1 MNTKS
6 RPSNWQIVIFFIGFV
21 LLFFLVFAL
30 GVIVGKGLNNK
41 ETVKVALN
49 ENFDNETVGGPDGA
63 IVEIDEQK
71 LGNEKETAEQ
81 SETTKSEKVE
91 DDKSENVVVTEDSVK
106 NEETTSENIKDK
118 IETKKEEI
126 KEEVKSVAEPQKKVE
141 EVKKEETPIKKAD
154 DTKTSAKETVPASK
168 DTDTIKERKVAKLNY
183 DIPDFP
189 TTDPGGKFTVQLG
202 SFQNAQSAFDF
213 EKKLNAK
220 GYPSFIEKINIPN
233 KGTWYRVRVGSFS
246 TKEKAQEY
254 ADKLKSKEKL
264 DYSQVT
270 LNQ

>member
-41 ETVKVALN
+41 ETIKVALN
-49 ENFDNETVGGPDGA
+49 EGFDNENVGAPDGA
-63 IVEIDEQK
+63 IIEIDKEK
-71 LGNEKETAEQ
+71 PGNEKETAEQ
-81 SETTKSEKVE
+81 SEATKSEKVE
-91 DDKSENVVVTEDSVK
+91 DEKPENKVVAEDSRKNEKTHSENAK
-106 NEETTSENIKDK
+106 NK
-118 IETKKEEI
+118 IETKK
-126 KEEVKSVAEPQKKVE
+126 EVKSVAEPQKKVE
-141 EVKKEETPIKKAD
+141 EVKKKESPIKKAD
-154 DTKTSAKETVPASK
+154 KTKTSPKQTSSTSKE
-168 DTDTIKERKVAKLNY
+168 TDTIKEKKVAKLNY

-220 GYPSFIEKINIPN
+220 GYPSFIEKIDIPN
-233 KGTWYRVRVGSFS
+233 KGTWYRVRVGSFN
-246 TKEKAQEY
+246 TKEKAKEY